1 MARIVDID
9 DFAAAMEDILSEVQQ
24 VGNLSAKEAVN
35 AGVKKGAS
43 EWRKNAK
50 AQFGR
55 GKTSHSYRK
64 GGQSYSTGEYAASI
78 RSHIIDRSDTHPEG
92 EVGSATLPG
101 LPHLLEFGHAKVGG
115 GRVEG
120 REHVA
125 PAADVAFKAAEQAAS
140 KALEEG
146 FRD

>member
-1 MARIVDID
+1 MARPIEID
-9 DFAAAMEDILSEVQQ
+9 DFAAAMEDILSDVQRA
-24 VGNLSAKEAVN
+24 GSLGAKEAVS
-35 AGVKKGAS
+35 AGIKKGAS

-55 GKTSHSYRK
+55 GKSSHTYRR

-78 RSHIIDRSDTHPEG
+78 RSHVTDRSDTHPSG
-92 EVGSATLPG
+92 EVGSSTLPG

-125 PAADVAFKAAEQAAS
+125 PAAEVAFKAAEDAAIR
-140 KALEEG
+140 ALEEG
-146 FRD
+146 LRD

>member
-1 MARIVDID
+1 MARPIEID
-9 DFAAAMEDILSEVQQ
+9 DFAAAMEDILSDVQRA
-24 VGNLSAKEAVN
+24 GSLGAKEAVS
-35 AGVKKGAS
+35 AGIKKGAS

-55 GKTSHSYRK
+55 GKNSHTYRR

-78 RSHIIDRSDTHPEG
+78 RSHVTDRSDTHPSG
-92 EVGSATLPG
+92 EVGSSTLPG

-125 PAADVAFKAAEQAAS
+125 PAAEVAFKAAEDAAIR
-140 KALEEG
+140 ALEEG
-146 FRD
+146 LRD

>member
-1 MARIVDID
+1 MAKSVEID
-9 DFAAAMEDILSEVQQ
+9 DFAAAMEEILSDVQQ
-24 VGNLSAKEAVN
+24 AGGRCAKEAVS
-35 AGVKKGAS
+35 AGIKKGAS

-78 RSHIIDRSDTHPEG
+78 RGHMTDRSDAHPSG

-125 PAADVAFKAAEQAAS
+125 PAADVAFKAAEEAAER
-140 KALEEG
+140 ALEEG
-146 FRD
+146 LRD